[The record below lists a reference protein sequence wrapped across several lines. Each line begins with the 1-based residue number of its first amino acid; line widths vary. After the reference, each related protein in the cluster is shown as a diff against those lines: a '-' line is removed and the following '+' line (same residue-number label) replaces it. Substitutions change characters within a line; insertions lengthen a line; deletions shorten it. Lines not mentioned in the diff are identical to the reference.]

1 MIKSWPDCK
10 NNHIT
15 FVKKIAY
22 DKPITQTVS
31 ETVLMY
37 QVYKFLWLC
46 NMDILHKYEINEN
59 YAFQKCISLLGR
71 RKRLSSSKMCLLAFE
86 SRVLCLHTTYTLF
99 HDIENSMNTITEDEE
114 SWKNQKYRRYC
125 SFHEVVAKGS
135 ATLFIAITGV
145 QNSQQLRFTE

>member
-1 MIKSWPDCK
+1 MSDCK

-46 NMDILHKYEINEN
+46 NMDILHKYEINEKN

-145 QNSQQLRFTE
+145 QNSQLLRFTE